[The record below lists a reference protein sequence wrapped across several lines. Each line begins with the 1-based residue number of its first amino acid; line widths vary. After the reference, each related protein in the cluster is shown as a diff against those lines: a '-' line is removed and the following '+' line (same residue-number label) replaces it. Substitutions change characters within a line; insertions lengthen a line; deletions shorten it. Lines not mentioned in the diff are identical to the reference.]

1 MERSFSLKLT
11 SIDAGV
17 AIEEERDTLVVA
29 AHGCQMERR
38 AALIVVEGVD
48 VGVAI
53 EEDLDALV
61 AAFHGCQMERR
72 EALMVVEGVN
82 VGVAIEEDLD
92 ALVVAFHGCQMER
105 RAALIVEISGVDVG
119 TLVKSRYDI
128 SKRSLLR
135 GSKEL
140 AIKLFLVERG
150 HGDRGSSNLQA
161 ESEPIR
167 SYRQAL
173 ERDGLSACVSVRV
186 YLEPIRFELEP
197 ILPTSS

>member
-1 MERSFSLKLT
+1 
-11 SIDAGV
+11 
-17 AIEEERDTLVVA
+17 
-29 AHGCQMERR
+29 
-38 AALIVVEGVD
+38 
-48 VGVAI
+48 
-53 EEDLDALV
+53 
-61 AAFHGCQMERR
+61 
-72 EALMVVEGVN
+72 
-82 VGVAIEEDLD
+82 VAIEEDLD

>member
-1 MERSFSLKLT
+1 MSVGRIDVGLVVQQEFDTLIMTVHRCLMERRAAGFVRHIGVGVSIKQELDAWMAAIEGCIKERRLSHLIKD
-11 SIDAGV
+11 IDAGV

-29 AHGCQMERR
+29 A
-38 AALIVVEGVD
+38 
-48 VGVAI
+48 
-53 EEDLDALV
+53 
-61 AAFHGCQMERR
+61 
-72 EALMVVEGVN
+72 
-82 VGVAIEEDLD
+82 
-92 ALVVAFHGCQMER
+92 HGCQMER